1 MSTKVLGVCAV
12 ITTLAILLLPGCKIE
27 IAVPEGGRVETESGA
42 YSCESG
48 NTCSIDVVDI
58 FFKETFV
65 ALPDDGYTFIQWRNK
80 YRGFCG
86 GRDDPCYLS
95 TNSFPNTPFEQSLE
109 SDEVFYLEPVFWQS
123 KPWTQL
129 GDDIE
134 GKSGDFFGYSV
145 SLSTDG
151 NRMAIGA
158 TGTNP
163 ICHSCNDDRAGYVRV
178 YARSGTDWM
187 QLGNEIVADR
197 GASVSLSADGRRVAI
212 GEPGKSRMRVY
223 KWTGTEWSQMGGDIV
238 GEARRF
244 LGGSVSL
251 SANGNRLAAGTEGD
265 GRTRV
270 YAWSGTTWK
279 LLGDRFLGGRPVLS
293 ASGNRVVCASVDP
306 QDTPPTGQS
315 DTLWVYEWNG
325 KNWTRLGGDILG
337 SKRSYSFSER
347 GNRLAV
353 IDSDGLNRARVLK
366 WSGSAWS
373 QLGADIEF
381 EGYSGFV
388 VSIAANGNQ
397 LAFGATSKDD
407 SDSPSPGYVRIYTFS
422 SQSDAWRQVSQEII
436 GNDFDAFLGL
446 PVSLSADG
454 SRVAI
459 GAPWSDLAEASGGAP
474 SPGRVRVW
482 ERPLEVGL

>member
-1 MSTKVLGVCAV
+1 MFTGTRWVCAV
-12 ITTLAILLLPGCKIE
+12 MVSLAIPFLPGCKIE
-27 IAVPEGGRVETESGA
+27 IAVPEGGHVETESGA

-48 NTCSIDVVDI
+48 KICSIDVVDV

-65 ALPDDGYTFIQWRNK
+65 ALPDDGYTFIQWRNR

-86 GRDDPCYLS
+86 GGDDPCYLS
-95 TNSFPNTPFEQSLE
+95 TDSFPNTPFEQFLE

-123 KPWTQL
+123 KPWTQV

-134 GKSGDFFGYSV
+134 GNSGDFFGYSV
-145 SLSTDG
+145 SLSADG
-151 NRMAIGA
+151 NRIAIGA
-158 TGTNP
+158 TGANP
-163 ICHSCNDDRAGYVRV
+163 VCHSCNDDGPGYVRV
-178 YARSGTDWM
+178 YASSGTDWT
-187 QLGNEIVADR
+187 QLGNDIVADR
-197 GASVSLSADGRRVAI
+197 GAAVSFSADGRRVAI
-212 GEPGKSRMRVY
+212 GEPGHSRMRVY
-223 KWTGTEWSQMGGDIV
+223 RWTGTDWIQMGGDIV
-238 GEARRF
+238 GEAGRF

-270 YAWSGTTWK
+270 YAWSGTAWK

-293 ASGNRVVCASVDP
+293 AAGNRVVCASVEP
-306 QDTPPTGQS
+306 QDTPPTGEP

-325 KNWTRLGGDILG
+325 TKWTRMGGDILG

-366 WSGSAWS
+366 WSGSAWT
-373 QLGADIEF
+373 QLGADILP
-381 EGYSGFV
+381 EGYSGDV
-388 VSIAANGNQ
+388 VSISADGNR
-397 LAFGATSKDD
+397 LALGALGDT
-407 SDSPSPGYVRIYTFS
+407 VRIYTYS
-422 SQSDAWRQVSQEII
+422 SQSDTWRQVSQVFI
-436 GNDFDAFLGL
+436 GNYFLALWGL

-459 GAPWSDLAEASGGAP
+459 GAPWSDLAETLGGAS

-482 ERPLEVGL
+482 ERPL